1 MILHTHS
8 PLLLLLPVSLLLQ
21 KLFGHKLHLSV
32 LHPLHY
38 DLTSFYHVGVA
49 SALLGWTGRILSVVV
64 WKGDIL
70 VVLFRVLG
78 LFRSWIGL
86 LRILRRIVICFD
98 WALGDLM
105 AASALLRRRVL
116 HIRLC

>member
-1 MILHTHS
+1 MILHTHG

-49 SALLGWTGRILSVVV
+49 SALLGWTGRLLSVVV
-64 WKGDIL
+64 WKGGIL
-70 VVLFRVLG
+70 VG
-78 LFRSWIGL
+78 LFGVIGLVRSWIGFL
-86 LRILRRIVICFD
+86 SIVRWIVICFD
-98 WALGDLM
+98 
-105 AASALLRRRVL
+105 
-116 HIRLC
+116 